1 MSASL
6 RYARYFGAVV
16 FVAIVLLSIVYYSA
30 RHVTRSRLTEC
41 TTDCDCVQNKAAGHL
56 DLHNSTGKRPPV
68 TVALVSCSGRLVETV
83 NSIKSLV
90 AFSRAPLRLLVFA
103 DAKNI
108 QSIQDSISRWPT
120 SVYTRFTYDLRLA
133 RFPVKDPEKW
143 KALFGPCASQRLF
156 FPSLLPDED
165 AVLYVDADTMFVG
178 PAEDLWDIFGE
189 MNSSQIAAMSFE
201 TEEQGNWYQKY
212 GRTPY
217 YGTYGV
223 NSGVMAMNLTRM
235 REYRLES
242 IVEDLMKKHEKNLIL
257 PDQDL
262 LNIAFHNDPL
272 KLHLLSCRW
281 NYRTDNCKHDSS
293 CRGET
298 AALLHGSR
306 YVFVKTDKGPAYRAA
321 FLAMKEYQLG
331 TSLEANF
338 IDKLQKRLRSTRKT
352 ACVTKFLE
360 FLEDWRGLARELDF
374 ERGWNCTTTC

>member
-1 MSASL
+1 
-6 RYARYFGAVV
+6 
-16 FVAIVLLSIVYYSA
+16 
-30 RHVTRSRLTEC
+30 
-41 TTDCDCVQNKAAGHL
+41 
-56 DLHNSTGKRPPV
+56 RPPV
-68 TVALVSCSGRLVETV
+68 TIALVSCSGRLDETV

-108 QSIQDSISRWPT
+108 QSIQDSISRWPA

-156 FPSLLPDED
+156 FPSLLLDED

-178 PAEDLWDIFGE
+178 PAEDLWDIFGA

-217 YGTYGV
+217 YGKYGL

-235 REYRLES
+235 REYRLQS
-242 IVEDLMKKHEKNLIL
+242 IVEDLMKKYGKKLIL

-262 LNIAFHNDPL
+262 LNIAFHDDPER
-272 KLHLLSCRW
+272 LHLLSCRW
-281 NYRTDNCKHDSS
+281 NYRTDNC
-293 CRGET
+293 
-298 AALLHGSR
+298 
-306 YVFVKTDKGPAYRAA
+306 
-321 FLAMKEYQLG
+321 
-331 TSLEANF
+331 
-338 IDKLQKRLRSTRKT
+338 
-352 ACVTKFLE
+352 
-360 FLEDWRGLARELDF
+360 
-374 ERGWNCTTTC
+374 